1 MGERGMQIKSDIN
14 LTSSESSSEFPILCE
29 GCLGQG
35 GFIRMIQEPYGGAC
49 KMCARPFTIFKWRP
63 GRGEGYKKTEIC
75 QTCSKI
81 KNVCQTCIL
90 DLEFG
95 EFII

>member
-1 MGERGMQIKSDIN
+1 MQIKTDIN
-14 LTSSESSSEFPILCE
+14 VATWEKSEFPILCE
-29 GCLGQG
+29 NCLGQG
-35 GFIRMIQEPYGGAC
+35 GFIRMIQEPFGGSC
-49 KMCARPFTIFKWRP
+49 KICVRPFTIFKWKP

-81 KNVCQTCIL
+81 KNICQTCIL

-95 EFII
+95 MFVNT